1 MNDSDKNDQKCYE
14 VNSWDYAWVPTFCKK
29 KIDNK
34 KIDDGKWIVI
44 FE

>member
-29 KIDNK
+29 KNLIIK
-34 KIDDGKWIVI
+34 KLMMENG
-44 FE
+44 